1 MNNQLLA
8 NSLTIANS
16 TAQTPEDIVDVTP
29 YLIGVGVLILLF
41 IIWKICKK
49 YLPKKSKK
57 IFSKKEE
64 PSLENSTIEEMDSA
78 LKSIYDDLG
87 AKAIQKAQCI
97 MKEELEKNL
106 SEYKDD
112 DTYMLPEEK
121 ARQILLEMVRLAV
134 VQRNDMINQFVYST
148 EAGKIYSV
156 VDHLIDEVDSYE
168 NDARSKYR
176 ITKATLKEKIA
187 AETELDK
194 LKDQSFRSG
203 KEESEPS
210 KEERDNQRNA
220 EQEAEKG
227 FEEDV
232 RNAQ

>member
-1 MNNQLLA
+1 MNNQLLT

-16 TAQTPEDIVDVTP
+16 TMQTPEDIVDITP
-29 YLIGVGVLILLF
+29 YIIAAGVLILLF

-49 YLPKKSKK
+49 YRPKKGKNIFQKK
-57 IFSKKEE
+57 LE
-64 PSLENSTIEEMDSA
+64 PSLENSTIEEIDSA
-78 LKSIYDDLG
+78 MKSIYDDLG
-87 AKAIQKAQCI
+87 SKSIQKTQGV

-134 VQRNDMINQFVYST
+134 VQRNDMINQFIYST

-156 VDHLIDEVDSYE
+156 VDRLIDEVDSYE

-176 ITKATLKEKIA
+176 ITKAALKEKIE

-194 LKDQSFRSG
+194 LKYQSVRSG

-210 KEERDNQRNA
+210 KEECDNQRNA
-220 EQEAEKG
+220 EQETEKE
-227 FEEDV
+227 FENDV
-232 RNAQ
+232 RDAQ